1 MICFD
6 RRLPSMQLGLLQI
19 VSSLPFFYLDVL
31 ELISTV
37 DMPCRVAWMVT
48 YGEKVLLLVKNETC

>member
-1 MICFD
+1 MICFNG
-6 RRLPSMQLGLLQI
+6 LPQT